1 MNIIEVQENLKD
13 FSKQQLVDEMQN
25 PRGVAPQFL
34 VLGELNRRKRME
46 DSYQQQMTASQ
57 KTVAEDAINAA
68 GVPQGGIADMA
79 RMMAPK
85 SSVAQ
90 NSGMSYA
97 PPQTGEVVPS
107 DAVIGMAIGGMPR
120 DRRVQIGG
128 TGIGSQGGLTEADI
142 AATAAKFGI
151 TVDNLKRQLGARGF
165 NVQLADSGDSD
176 IISGAMGELGRR
188 NPPPATLPYT
198 LPSDGSMQS
207 ESEALRRGAREPIT
221 LPYTLPSDGSQPKTQ
236 EQMQSELEALRLG
249 AREPIQAGVGLLG
262 PAISSAI
269 TGGLGRAAGAVGLG
283 GLAGYG
289 SSFLDNPY
297 LSGLKW
303 LFGTEEKDNSVD
315 ITSEEK
321 PEEPD
326 AEQKQGLTEE
336 ELSVMP
342 TVTADDGYGS
352 VEDMIK
358 AYYQSAAG
366 DKNFDKWMSVAQ
378 AGLAMMQSEEPT
390 LAGALGEA
398 GTAGLKAYN
407 DAQKRYRE
415 GLGDVINARVALQK
429 ARASSGLTLGDQLA
443 TAQEYYDLA
452 NKRAEVLKE
461 GQVALSAEE
470 LRDMLMSDP
479 EWVRYVGQARAL
491 EQGFFGTRGNKY
503 GGDVTE

>member
-46 DSYQQQMTASQ
+46 DSYQQQMTDSQ

-151 TVDNLKRQLGARGF
+151 TVDDLKSQLGARGF
-165 NVQLADSGDSD
+165 NVQFADSGDSG
-176 IISGAMGELGRR
+176 IISGTKEYLGRR
-188 NPPPATLPYT
+188 PPPATLPYT

-221 LPYTLPSDGSQPKTQ
+221 LPYTLPSDGSQPKTE
-236 EQMQSELEALRLG
+236 EQMQSELEAFRLG
-249 AREPIQAGVGLLG
+249 AGEPMQANVGIPTLIGRALFGMLPKSAQAGIKYGLPSLASI
-262 PAISSAI
+262 PLI
-269 TGGLGRAAGAVGLG
+269 GGM
-283 GLAGYG
+283 
-289 SSFLDNPY
+289 FNDN
-297 LSGLKW
+297 
-303 LFGTEEKDNSVD
+303 EAD
-315 ITSEEK
+315 
-321 PEEPD
+321 
-326 AEQKQGLTEE
+326 QGLTEE
-336 ELSVMP
+336 EMNIQPPEEKPDAEQKKTDEP

-429 ARASSGLTLGDQLA
+429 AMASSGLTVGDRIKS
-443 TAQEYYDLA
+443 AQDYYDLA
-452 NKRAEVLKE
+452 AKRATVLTKE
-461 GQVALSAEE
+461 RGLTLSDEE
-470 LRDMLMSDP
+470 LRQVLLSDD
-479 EWVRYVGQARAL
+479 EYIRYISLGRAL
-491 EQGFFGTRGNKY
+491 EQPVFGTDGVIKA
-503 GGDVTE
+503 GDVTKK

>member
-151 TVDNLKRQLGARGF
+151 TVDELKSQLGARGF
-165 NVQLADSGDSD
+165 NVQLADSGDSG
-176 IISGAMGELGRR
+176 IISGAMEDLGRR
-188 NPPPATLPYT
+188 NPPPATLPGT
-198 LPSDGSMQS
+198 LTTNPSP
-207 ESEALRRGAREPIT
+207 AT
-221 LPYTLPSDGSQPKTQ
+221 LPYTLPSDGSQPKTE
-236 EQMQSELEALRLG
+236 EQMQSELEAFRLG
-249 AREPIQAGVGLLG
+249 AGEPMQANVGIPTLIGRALFGMLPKSAQAGIKYGLPSLASI
-262 PAISSAI
+262 PLI
-269 TGGLGRAAGAVGLG
+269 GGM
-283 GLAGYG
+283 
-289 SSFLDNPY
+289 FNDN
-297 LSGLKW
+297 
-303 LFGTEEKDNSVD
+303 EAD
-315 ITSEEK
+315 
-321 PEEPD
+321 
-326 AEQKQGLTEE
+326 QGLTEE
-336 ELSVMP
+336 EMNIQPPEEKPDAEQKKTDEP

-429 ARASSGLTLGDQLA
+429 ARASSGLNVGDRIKS
-443 TAQEYYDLA
+443 AQDYYDLA
-452 NKRAEVLKE
+452 AKRATVLTKE
-461 GQVALSAEE
+461 RGLTLSDDE
-470 LRDMLMSDP
+470 LRQVLLSDD
-479 EWVRYVGQARAL
+479 EYIRYISLGRAL
-491 EQGFFGTRGNKY
+491 EEPVFGTGGNKY
-503 GGDVTE
+503 GGDVTQQ

>member
-97 PPQTGEVVPS
+97 PPQTGEAVPS
-107 DAVIGMAIGGMPR
+107 DAVIGMAIGGTPR
-120 DRRVQIGG
+120 DRSVQIGG
-128 TGIGSQGGLTEADI
+128 TGIGSSGALTQDDL

-151 TVDNLKRQLGARGF
+151 TVDDLKKQLGIAGF
-165 NVQLADSGDSD
+165 GVTPFKPTTQVASANQNGVASLVPPQKQQNQSTK
-176 IISGAMGELGRR
+176 
-188 NPPPATLPYT
+188 NPT
-198 LPSDGSMQS
+198 
-207 ESEALRRGAREPIT
+207 
-221 LPYTLPSDGSQPKTQ
+221 
-236 EQMQSELEALRLG
+236 
-249 AREPIQAGVGLLG
+249 
-262 PAISSAI
+262 SAI
-269 TGGLGRAAGAVGLG
+269 TGGQPNSQDTSNGYPESILTQGGALVTPNAPHIDLRTGKPKPIQTAVQNWWSNTFGSTPNDLLTQG
-283 GLAGYG
+283 GSLVVANAP
-289 SSFLDNPY
+289 SVN
-297 LSGLKW
+297 LSG
-303 LFGTEEKDNSVD
+303 T
-315 ITSEEK
+315 TSPNNNQGANPNK
-321 PEEPD
+321 N
-326 AEQKQGLTEE
+326 QGLTEE
-336 ELSVMP
+336 EMKMQPPAEKSADDLSVGS
-342 TVTADDGYGS
+342 VTATDDGYGS
-352 VEDMIK
+352 IEELLK
-358 AYYQSAAG
+358 QYYQSSVG
-366 DKNFDKWMSVAQ
+366 DRNFDKWMSVAQ

-429 ARASSGLTLGDQLA
+429 ARASSGLTLGDQLKS
-443 TAQEYYDLA
+443 AQEYYDLA
-452 NKRAEVLKE
+452 AKRAELLTNE
-461 GQVALSAEE
+461 RGLSESE
-470 LRDMLMSDP
+470 MRDILIKDP

-491 EQGFFGTRGNKY
+491 EEAVLGTRGNTY

>member
-120 DRRVQIGG
+120 DRSVQIGG
-128 TGIGSQGGLTEADI
+128 TGIGSSGALTQDDL

-151 TVDNLKRQLGARGF
+151 TVDELKKQLGIAGF
-165 NVQLADSGDSD
+165 GVTPFQPTTQVSSANQNGVASLVPPQKQQNQPTK
-176 IISGAMGELGRR
+176 
-188 NPPPATLPYT
+188 NPT
-198 LPSDGSMQS
+198 
-207 ESEALRRGAREPIT
+207 
-221 LPYTLPSDGSQPKTQ
+221 
-236 EQMQSELEALRLG
+236 
-249 AREPIQAGVGLLG
+249 
-262 PAISSAI
+262 SAI
-269 TGGLGRAAGAVGLG
+269 TGGQPNSVLTQGG
-283 GLAGYG
+283 GLVTANAPHIDLRTGNPKPIQTSVQNWFKNTFGFTPNDLPTSSG
-289 SSFLDNPY
+289 SLVTANAPSVSANFPGTTSPNNNQSANPNN
-297 LSGLKW
+297 SQGL
-303 LFGTEEKDNSVD
+303 TDEEMKMQPPA
-315 ITSEEK
+315 EK
-321 PEEPD
+321 PD
-326 AEQKQGLTEE
+326 AEQNKKDE
-336 ELSVMP
+336 P
-342 TVTADDGYGS
+342 IVTADDGYGS
-352 VEDMIK
+352 IEDMIK
-358 AYYQSAAG
+358 DYYQSAAG

-378 AGLAMMQSEEPT
+378 AGLAMMQSEQPT

-398 GTAGLKAYN
+398 GTAGLKAYT

-429 ARASSGLTLGDQLA
+429 ARSSSLLGTAERIKAAQDYYALA
-443 TAQEYYDLA
+443 V
-452 NKRAEVLKE
+452 KRADVLSKE
-461 GQVALSAEE
+461 RGLALDADE
-470 LRDMLMSDP
+470 LRDLLAED
-479 EWVRYVGQARAL
+479 EEYIRYIGQARAL
-491 EQGFFGTRGNKY
+491 EQPLLGTGGNIY
-503 GGDVTE
+503 AGDVTQ